1 FVFDEVQV
9 RRPSWTG
16 PVVVLSLV
24 AGALA
29 YAWHLGVFEP
39 PRSRA
44 PTGSLP
50 EPTRIEQSVAA
61 MIAQPRFYGERLT
74 EQMLGEIDLD
84 VYQIDDGELY
94 LSLARKGRDDAA
106 LRAVVA
112 AHLDD
117 PDAIEVATEDS
128 EGTLTLGERSRLG
141 RSSERLW
148 FRTSIANLRAP
159 ADREVPFPVG
169 ELTYAPTL
177 WELTSFLTNQS
188 VLGGP
193 RGFEPREG
201 FVYANHA
208 PLVAKPGEASLT
220 RFVNALTTEATTR
233 EERVQRVL
241 DFVTHDVR
249 YSHRE
254 AVGSRET
261 LKRPSEVLVTGTGD
275 CSNKTVL
282 TASLLH
288 QLGEEVLFAY
298 AAEHIAPAV
307 PRGGFPADNAL
318 TVNHQGTE
326 YVLLETTAPGFEIGR
341 SRLVVGY
348 TVRWVQALD
357 EEALVFDLA
366 TGQAIPFAQ

>member
-1 FVFDEVQV
+1 MHLLWVGEGRVFDEVQS

-16 PVVVLSLV
+16 PVVVLALV
-24 AGALA
+24 AGAGA
-29 YAWHLGVFEP
+29 YAWQLGVFDP
-39 PRSRA
+39 PRSLA
-44 PTGSLP
+44 PTGGLP

-61 MIAQPRFYGERLT
+61 MIAQPRFYGDRLT
-74 EQMLGEIDLD
+74 EQMLGEIELD
-84 VYQIDDGELY
+84 IYQIDDGELY
-94 LSLARKGRDDAA
+94 LSLVRKDRDDASLQHVLA
-106 LRAVVA
+106 T
-112 AHLDD
+112 HLDD

-141 RSSERLW
+141 RPSERLW

-159 ADREVPFPVG
+159 ADREVTFSVG
-169 ELTYAPTL
+169 ELDYTPTL

-208 PLVAKPGEASLT
+208 PLVAKPDEPSLT
-220 RFVNALTTEATTR
+220 RFARALTAEATTR
-233 EERVQRVL
+233 EERVQTVL
-241 DFVTHDVR
+241 DFVSQDVS

-298 AAEHIAPAV
+298 ADEHIAPAV
-307 PRGGFPADNAL
+307 PRGDFPADNEL
-318 TVNHQGTE
+318 TVTHQGIE
-326 YVLLETTAPGFEIGR
+326 HVLLETTAPGFEIGR

-357 EEALVFDLA
+357 DEALV
-366 TGQAIPFAQ
+366 